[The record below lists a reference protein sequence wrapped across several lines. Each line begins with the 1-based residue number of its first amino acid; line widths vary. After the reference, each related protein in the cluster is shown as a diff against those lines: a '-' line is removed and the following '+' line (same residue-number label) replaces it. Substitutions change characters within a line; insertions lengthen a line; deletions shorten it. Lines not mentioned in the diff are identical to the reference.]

1 MSAEKSYNPVKRLT
15 KRQEALRE
23 ELEMKKLMVK
33 ETLGL
38 SVTRTEKRSLMRP
51 ITNDISDLEQR
62 LEAIRGEI
70 KAENSKLTSQF
81 IEEIKNQGRQERQE
95 ATKVSKTNN
104 EATEKLATK
113 FCKSLEYVTDTY
125 SKNSKSQA
133 EANADINNRLL
144 EELKATREGMQELV
158 RIQNEREERDNVIF
172 FNFFFKI
179 IFFKSRS
186 AIEDDSWEYGSRRSF
201 SPDNQILRI
210 EAEKISLSK
219 KRVPGIFFPLTFP
232 YINIYL
238 PL

>member
-38 SVTRTEKRSLMRP
+38 SVTRAEKKSLMRP
-51 ITNDISDLEQR
+51 ITNDISDLEQM

-70 KAENSKLTSQF
+70 KAENSKLTSQY

-113 FCKSLEYVTDTY
+113 FCKSLEYVTETY

-158 RIQNEREERDNVIF
+158 RIQNEREERDNVIL
-172 FNFFFKI
+172 FNFLFKLY
-179 IFFKSRS
+179 F
-186 AIEDDSWEYGSRRSF
+186 
-201 SPDNQILRI
+201 LR
-210 EAEKISLSK
+210 AE
-219 KRVPGIFFPLTFP
+219 VP
-232 YINIYL
+232 
-238 PL
+238 